1 MKDIKTALE
10 RLAPEKGHYDHH
22 ATWGDDNGN
31 SHIRATVMGPSLIV
45 PVAKGKL
52 TLGTWQQIVL
62 IDFDTRSRNRQIA
75 VTIMGL

>member
-1 MKDIKTALE
+1 MADCVRHSAITDGTVTLFVI
-10 RLAPEKGHYDHH
+10 GHLK
-22 ATWGDDNGN
+22 
-31 SHIRATVMGPSLIV
+31 SMGPSLIV